1 MDAPRAFATTR
12 WSLILEA
19 ADAASPRQ
27 DVALGTLCESYWAPV
42 YAFIRRSGKSP
53 DDARDLTQMFFVRV
67 LEKGFFG
74 EADRTRGR
82 FRSFL
87 FSSVRHFLANQ
98 HDWAVAHKRGGG
110 APMLSLE
117 FDDGERRYSLEP
129 ADEDTP
135 ERAYERTWAQAVL
148 DAAMTRVQ
156 ARYVEGGRG
165 DLFARLKPYLTGE
178 EPGSY
183 AELAAAG
190 GGTPGQLRV
199 AVHRLR
205 QDYGRALRDTIS
217 ETVERPED
225 VDEELGYL
233 LEVVSTGKHG

>member
-1 MDAPRAFATTR
+1 MTAPRTFATTR
-12 WSLILEA
+12 WSLIL
-19 ADAASPRQ
+19 DAANAGSPRQ
-27 DVALGTLCESYWAPV
+27 DVALATLCESYWPPV

-53 DDARDLTQMFFVRV
+53 DDARDLTQAFFMRV

-74 EADRTRGR
+74 DADRTRGR

-110 APMLSLE
+110 APVLSLE

-129 ADEDTP
+129 ADEATP
-135 ERAYERTWAQAVL
+135 ETLYEREWAHAVL
-148 DAAMTRVQ
+148 TSAMTRVEQ
-156 ARYVEGGRG
+156 RYAESGRG
-165 DLFARLKPYLTGE
+165 ELFARLRPYLTGD

-205 QDYGRALRDTIS
+205 QDYGRALRETIA
-217 ETVERPED
+217 ETVEKPEE
-225 VDEELGYL
+225 VDEELKYL
-233 LEVVSTGKHG
+233 LEVVAS

>member
-1 MDAPRAFATTR
+1 MTAPRTFATTR
-12 WSLILEA
+12 WSLIL
-19 ADAASPRQ
+19 DAANAGSPRQ
-27 DVALGTLCESYWAPV
+27 DVALGTLCETYWPPV

-53 DDARDLTQMFFVRV
+53 DDARDLTQAFFMRV
-67 LEKGFFG
+67 LEKGFFS

-98 HDWAVAHKRGGG
+98 HDWSVAHKRGGG
-110 APMLSLE
+110 APVLSLE

-129 ADEDTP
+129 AEEATP
-135 ERAYERTWAQAVL
+135 ETLYQREWAHAVL
-148 DAAMTRVQ
+148 DAAMARVER
-156 ARYVEGGRG
+156 RYADGGRG
-165 DLFARLKPYLTGE
+165 ELFARLKPYLTGD

-183 AELAAAG
+183 ADLAAAG

-205 QDYGRALRDTIS
+205 QDYGRALRETIA

-225 VDEELGYL
+225 VDEELKYL
-233 LEVVSTGKHG
+233 LEAIKS

>member
-1 MDAPRAFATTR
+1 MTAPRTFASTR
-12 WSLILEA
+12 WSLIL
-19 ADAASPRQ
+19 DAANAGSPRQ
-27 DVALGTLCESYWAPV
+27 DVALATLCETYWPAV
-42 YAFIRRSGKSP
+42 YAFIRRSGKTP
-53 DDARDLTQMFFVRV
+53 DDARDLTQAFFVRV
-67 LEKGFFG
+67 LEKGFFS
-74 EADRTRGR
+74 EADRSRGK

-98 HDWAVAHKRGGG
+98 HDFAVARKRGGG
-110 APMLSLE
+110 APLLSLE
-117 FDDGERRYSLEP
+117 FEDGERRYNLEP
-129 ADEDTP
+129 ADEVTP
-135 ERAYERTWAQAVL
+135 EHAYERGWAQAVL

-156 ARYVEGGRG
+156 ARYQEGGRA

-183 AELAAAG
+183 AELAAEG

-205 QDYGRALRDTIS
+205 QDYGRALRETIG

-225 VDEELGYL
+225 VDEELKYL
-233 LEVVSTGKHG
+233 LEVVAS

>member
-1 MDAPRAFATTR
+1 MTARVFATTR
-12 WSLILEA
+12 WSLILDA
-19 ADAASPRQ
+19 ADAGSPRQ
-27 DVALGTLCESYWAPV
+27 DVALATLCERYWPAV

-53 DDARDLTQMFFVRV
+53 DDARDLTQMFFLRV

-74 EADRTRGR
+74 EADRSRGR

-110 APMLSLE
+110 APVLSLE

-129 ADEDTP
+129 ADEATP
-135 ERAYERTWAQAVL
+135 ERAYERSWAQAVL
-148 DAAMTRVQ
+148 DAAMARVE
-156 ARYVEGGRG
+156 AKYVDGGRG
-165 DLFARLKPYLTGE
+165 NVFARLKPYLTGD

-183 AELAAAG
+183 AELAAEG

-205 QDYGRALRDTIS
+205 QDYGRALRETIT

-225 VDEELGYL
+225 VDEELRYL
-233 LEVVSTGKHG
+233 LEIVSGERR

>member
-1 MDAPRAFATTR
+1 MTARRTFATTR
-12 WSLILEA
+12 WSLIL
-19 ADAASPRQ
+19 DAANAGSPRQ
-27 DVALGTLCESYWAPV
+27 DVALATLCESYWPPV

-53 DDARDLTQMFFVRV
+53 DDARDLTQAFFMRV

-74 EADRTRGR
+74 DADRTRGR

-110 APMLSLE
+110 APVLSLE

-129 ADEDTP
+129 ADEATP
-135 ERAYERTWAQAVL
+135 ETLYEREWAHAVL
-148 DAAMTRVQ
+148 TSAMTRVEQ
-156 ARYVEGGRG
+156 RYAESGRG
-165 DLFARLKPYLTGE
+165 ELFARLRPYLTGD

-205 QDYGRALRDTIS
+205 QDYGRALRETIA
-217 ETVERPED
+217 ETVEKPEE
-225 VDEELGYL
+225 VDEELKYL
-233 LEVVSTGKHG
+233 LEVVAS

>member
-1 MDAPRAFATTR
+1 MTAPRSFATTR
-12 WSLILEA
+12 WSLILDA
-19 ADAASPRQ
+19 ADAGSPRQ
-27 DVALGTLCESYWAPV
+27 DVALATLCETYWPPV

-74 EADRTRGR
+74 EADRSRGR

-117 FDDGERRYSLEP
+117 FDDGERRYNLEP
-129 ADEDTP
+129 ADEATP
-135 ERAYERTWAQAVL
+135 ERAYERGWAQAVL
-148 DAAMTRVQ
+148 DKAMSRVQ
-156 ARYVEGGRG
+156 ERYESSGRG
-165 DLFARLKPYLTGE
+165 DLFARLKPYLTGD

-205 QDYGRALRDTIS
+205 QDYGRALRETIG
-217 ETVERPED
+217 ETVARPEEI
-225 VDEELGYL
+225 DEELKHL
-233 LEVVSTGKHG
+233 LEVIGG